1 MGEGA
6 GLIQPDQGKAM
17 NKEWLLAIV
26 YVVAAYVVTLD
37 ILIWRP

>member
-1 MGEGA
+1 MGKGA
-6 GLIQPDQGKAM
+6 RPLQPDQGKAM
-17 NKEWLLAIV
+17 KKEWLLAIV